1 MSLMPH
7 DEPLHCS
14 ALQPLRTLNV
24 FLSSSRPGL
33 MSISVIT
40 SAAGGGSGGGGGLC
54 VYSFKK
60 TLSFLT

>member
-14 ALQPLRTLNV
+14 APQPLRTLNV
-24 FLSSSRPGL
+24 FLSSSLPGL
-33 MSISVIT
+33 MSILVIT
-40 SAAGGGSGGGGGLC
+40 SAAVGGGGLR

-60 TLSFLT
+60 SLSYL